1 VIAALSYDRHLDQHQ
16 SGRLTFVRECH
27 AAGWSIMPKSGS
39 ALLTDLYQLNMLA
52 AYLDHGLTETAVF
65 ELFVRRLPPRRGFLM
80 AAGLEQALRFLEAL
94 AFTSENLAAARSL
107 GEFSDSFVGYLR
119 SFRFTGDVDAMP
131 EGTVFFPDEPIL
143 RVTAPLPEAQFV
155 ETRLVNLL
163 HFQTVIASKAAR
175 MVLAASGRPLID
187 YGLRR
192 AHGAEAGMLAARA
205 SYIAGFS
212 GTATVAAGLEF
223 GIPVYGT
230 MAHSFIQ
237 AHDDET
243 LAFEHF
249 AHSRPQALVLLI
261 DTYDTERAA
270 GRVVALAPRLA
281 AEGITISGVRI
292 DSGKLGE
299 HAVRVRQILDEG
311 GLQSVKIVA
320 SGGLDENALLV
331 LSRAGAPIDSYGV
344 GTSLTTSSDA
354 PALDCA
360 YKLQEYAGI
369 ARRKRSEGKATWPGR
384 KQVWRWYDEGGRLA
398 RDLVSLAVER
408 YEGEPLLRPAMR
420 GGRRLADLPDLTAS
434 RAYAKNQLARLP
446 EPLARLEHYHYPVDI
461 GMPLRELA
469 AALDRRSG

>member
-1 VIAALSYDRHLDQHQ
+1 
-16 SGRLTFVRECH
+16 
-27 AAGWSIMPKSGS
+27 MPKRDS

-52 AYLDHGLTETAVF
+52 AYFEHGLTETAVF
-65 ELFVRRLPPRRGFLM
+65 ELFVRALPSRRGFLM
-80 AAGLEQALRFLEAL
+80 AAGVEQALQFLETLSPTPDELDAI
-94 AFTSENLAAARSL
+94 RSL
-107 GEFSDSFVGYLR
+107 GQFSDSFIAYLR
-119 SFRFTGDVDAMP
+119 SFRFSGDVDAMP
-131 EGTVFFPDEPIL
+131 EGTVFFTDEPIL
-143 RVTAPLPEAQFV
+143 RVTAPLPEAQFA

-175 MVLAASGRPLID
+175 MVLAAPGRPLVD

-192 AHGAEAGMLAARA
+192 AHGAEAGVLAARA

-230 MAHSFIQ
+230 MAHAFIQ
-237 AHDDET
+237 AHNDET

-249 AHSRPQALVLLI
+249 AHSHPQGLVLLI
-261 DTYDTERAA
+261 DTYDTERGA

-281 AEGITISGVRI
+281 AEGIRISGVRI
-292 DSGKLGE
+292 DSGDLGE
-299 HAVRVRQILDEG
+299 HAARVRRILDEG

-320 SGGLDENALLV
+320 SGGLDEDALLA

-360 YKLQEYAGI
+360 YKLQEYAGT

-384 KQVWRWYDEGGRLA
+384 KQVWRWYDERGRFA
-398 RDLVSLAVER
+398 RDLVSLAGDHR
-408 YEGEPLLRPAMR
+408 RGEPLLRPVMR
-420 GGRRLADLPDLTAS
+420 GGRRLADVPDLTAS
-434 RAYAKNQLARLP
+434 RAHAVDQLARLP
-446 EPLARLEHYHYPVDI
+446 QSLARLEPYHYPVEI
-461 GMPLRELA
+461 GVPLRELA